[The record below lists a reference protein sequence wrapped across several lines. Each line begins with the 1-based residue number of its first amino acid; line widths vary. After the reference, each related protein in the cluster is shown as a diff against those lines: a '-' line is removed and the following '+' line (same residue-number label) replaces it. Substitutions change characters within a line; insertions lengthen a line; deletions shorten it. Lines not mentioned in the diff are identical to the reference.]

1 MTARNLDAAIASDT
15 RYLAWWA
22 ERRARR
28 VALGLPAEPAGEL
41 DAAQAPDEED
51 KDEAAEAAEAAEDL
65 DATVAR
71 TAPTARRPGTRREP
85 RAARLPATFA
95 GRRASSEAH
104 VVASGGAAS
113 LRSRCGSVRWRA
125 EVLVPAPK
133 GRTPCAKCGGGGEP

>member
-1 MTARNLDAAIASDT
+1 MNARNLDAEIASDT

-28 VALGLPAEPAGEL
+28 VALGLPAEPAGEFE
-41 DAAQAPDEED
+41 AAQAPDEED
-51 KDEAAEAAEAAEDL
+51 EDEAEAAEDL

-113 LRSRCGSVRWRA
+113 LRSRCGSVRRRA
-125 EVLVPAPK
+125 DVLVPAPK
-133 GRTPCAKCGGGGEP
+133 GRTPCAKCGDGG